1 MLLVTQQMDIVAQ
14 CISILQEKGY
24 IESDLTLR
32 QAYDKYVHPDVLPM
46 EDDKLWDAIDSTE
59 VLALFQLTSAV
70 GSNIVKQI
78 KPRNIQELIA
88 ANALMRLMGEDG
100 KERPADRYCRL
111 KNDISQWY
119 AEMDAAGLTKEEQKT
134 LEKYMLDDYGAPSS
148 QEVLMTILMDENI
161 CGFSL
166 KESNEARKLVAK
178 KKMDQIPLFK
188 EKVLTRAKN
197 ENIGNYVWTN
207 VIAPQLGYSF
217 NNYGRV

>member
-1 MLLVTQQMDIVAQ
+1 MLVTQQMDIVAQ
-14 CISILQEKGY
+14 CLSILQEKGY
-24 IESDLTLR
+24 IESELTLR

-46 EDDKLWDAIDSTE
+46 DDPKLWDAIDSTD

-78 KPRNIQELIA
+78 QPRNIQELVA
-88 ANALMRLMGEDG
+88 CNALMRLMGEEG

-178 KKMDQIPLFK
+178 FLG
-188 EKVLTRAKN
+188 VLNR
-197 ENIGNYVWTN
+197 N
-207 VIAPQLGYSF
+207 V
-217 NNYGRV
+217 

>member
-1 MLLVTQQMDIVAQ
+1 MDIVAQ

-70 GSNIVKQI
+70 GSKIVRES
-78 KPRNIQELIA
+78 KPRNMRELIP
-88 ANALMRLMGEDG
+88 ANALMRLMGEGG

-148 QEVLMTILMDENI
+148 QEVLMTILMDEDI

-178 KKMDQIPLFK
+178 FLG
-188 EKVLTRAKN
+188 VLNR
-197 ENIGNYVWTN
+197 NI
-207 VIAPQLGYSF
+207 
-217 NNYGRV
+217 